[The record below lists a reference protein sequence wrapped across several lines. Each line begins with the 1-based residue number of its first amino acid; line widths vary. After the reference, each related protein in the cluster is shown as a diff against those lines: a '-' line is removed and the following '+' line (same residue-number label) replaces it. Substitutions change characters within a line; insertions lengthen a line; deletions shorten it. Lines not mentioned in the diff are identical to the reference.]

1 MHDDLQFAN
10 PWWFPVSRVDFFVGL
25 PVDWTMHWQ
34 VLPLVSIKPSL
45 FINGIHLYICISIV
59 TVLFSL
65 HQRCVIKSKMLLTFF
80 PSSLHAFITFYTLQ
94 SEYVLILINSSF
106 FININQFQFLF
117 ININQ
122 FQVFFNQYYF
132 PFFFIIFFINSWTS
146 LVFFLLLKFVI
157 IDNHC
162 KHKISV
168 NEEMIDTRK

>member
-1 MHDDLQFAN
+1 M
-10 PWWFPVSRVDFFVGL
+10 SRVDFFVGL

-45 FINGIHLYICISIV
+45 FINGSHLYICISIV

-65 HQRCVIKSKMLLTFF
+65 HRRCVIKSKMLLTFF

-117 ININQ
+117 IILINSRFFLINIISS
-122 FQVFFNQYYF
+122 
-132 PFFFIIFFINSWTS
+132 FFFIIFFYQF
-146 LVFFLLLKFVI
+146 LDQFGFFFYF
-157 IDNHC
+157 
-162 KHKISV
+162 
-168 NEEMIDTRK
+168 

>member
-1 MHDDLQFAN
+1 
-10 PWWFPVSRVDFFVGL
+10 
-25 PVDWTMHWQ
+25 
-34 VLPLVSIKPSL
+34 
-45 FINGIHLYICISIV
+45 
-59 TVLFSL
+59 
-65 HQRCVIKSKMLLTFF
+65 MLLTFF

-106 FININQFQFLF
+106 FINTCINQFQFLF

-132 PFFFIIFFINSWTS
+132 PVFFIIFLSIPGPVC
-146 LVFFLLLKFVI
+146 LFFLLLKFVI

>member
-1 MHDDLQFAN
+1 MHDDLQFAD

-45 FINGIHLYICISIV
+45 FINGSHLYICISIV

-106 FININQFQFLF
+106 YLSILINSRFFLINI
-117 ININQ
+117 ISS
-122 FQVFFNQYYF
+122 
-132 PFFFIIFFINSWTS
+132 FFFIIFFINSWTS
-146 LVFFLLLKFVI
+146 FFFLLLKFVI

-168 NEEMIDTRK
+168 NEEMLDTRK

>member
-1 MHDDLQFAN
+1 MHDDLQFAD

-45 FINGIHLYICISIV
+45 FINGSHLYICISIV

-106 FININQFQFLF
+106 VININQFQFLF

-122 FQVFFNQYYF
+122 FQFFFNQYYF
-132 PFFFIIFFINSWTS
+132 QVFFIIFFYQF
-146 LVFFLLLKFVI
+146 LDQFGFFFTF
-157 IDNHC
+157 
-162 KHKISV
+162 KIC
-168 NEEMIDTRK
+168 DYW

>member
-1 MHDDLQFAN
+1 MHDDLQFAD

-34 VLPLVSIKPSL
+34 VLSLVSIKPSL

-132 PFFFIIFFINSWTS
+132 QFFFIIFFYQF
-146 LVFFLLLKFVI
+146 LDQFGFFFYF
-157 IDNHC
+157 
-162 KHKISV
+162 
-168 NEEMIDTRK
+168 

>member
-1 MHDDLQFAN
+1 MHDDLQFAD

-80 PSSLHAFITFYTLQ
+80 PSSLLLLHFIHYSQNYTLQ
-94 SEYVLILINSSF
+94 SEYVSILIPVFLSILINSSF
-106 FININQFQFLF
+106 YLSILINSRC
-117 ININQ
+117 
-122 FQVFFNQYYF
+122 FFNQYYF
-132 PFFFIIFFINSWTS
+132 QFFFHHFFFYQF
-146 LVFFLLLKFVI
+146 LDQFGFFFYF
-157 IDNHC
+157 
-162 KHKISV
+162 
-168 NEEMIDTRK
+168 

>member
-1 MHDDLQFAN
+1 MHDDLQFAD

-106 FININQFQFLF
+106 YLSILINSRFFLINI
-117 ININQ
+117 ISS
-122 FQVFFNQYYF
+122 FFSSF
-132 PFFFIIFFINSWTS
+132 FFINSWTS
-146 LVFFLLLKFVI
+146 LVFFFTF
-157 IDNHC
+157 
-162 KHKISV
+162 KIC
-168 NEEMIDTRK
+168 DYW

>member
-1 MHDDLQFAN
+1 MHGDLQFAD

-132 PFFFIIFFINSWTS
+132 PFFFSSFFFINSWTS
-146 LVFFLLLKFVI
+146 LVFFFTF
-157 IDNHC
+157 
-162 KHKISV
+162 KIC
-168 NEEMIDTRK
+168 DYW

>member
-1 MHDDLQFAN
+1 
-10 PWWFPVSRVDFFVGL
+10 
-25 PVDWTMHWQ
+25 
-34 VLPLVSIKPSL
+34 
-45 FINGIHLYICISIV
+45 
-59 TVLFSL
+59 
-65 HQRCVIKSKMLLTFF
+65 MLLTFF

-132 PFFFIIFFINSWTS
+132 QFFFIIFFLSIPGPVWI
-146 LVFFLLLKFVI
+146 FFLLLKFVI

-168 NEEMIDTRK
+168 NEEMLDTRK